1 MEVFEAMR
9 TRASVRDFRPDPIG
23 RGQMEKLKEAALL
36 APTSLNLQE
45 QKFCFVTDAALLRKM
60 TEGVIEVSKERGET
74 DYLERLALRGGKVFF
89 GAPLVIVIAVN
100 PENNYIDVDAGIAA
114 QNLALAA
121 DLRRQEL
128 RRRPEQRDYRNA
140 GRQARIRQAQRHQP
154 RCRGHRPCRQRIL
167 SICCSGRRQ
176 GED

>member
-45 QKFCFVTDAALLRKM
+45 QKFCFVTDTALLREM
-60 TEGVIEVSKERGET
+60 AEGVIEVSKERGET
-74 DYLERLALRGGKVFF
+74 DYLERLAQRGGKVFF

-121 DLRRQEL
+121 
-128 RRRPEQRDYRNA
+128 
-140 GRQARIRQAQRHQP
+140 
-154 RCRGHRPCRQRIL
+154 
-167 SICCSGRRQ
+167 
-176 GED
+176 